1 MQIILL
7 LKGRCNMASCKKWL
21 QKYAEQIKY
30 LIFGVQT
37 TIVNY
42 LVFWLIVHFS
52 GENYALTANAAAFVV
67 ATIFAYITNKLFVFQ
82 SRSWKGAV
90 LLREFFG
97 FAGARIFSFLLEEAG
112 LLLCMEVL
120 HAEKFVLL
128 GISGLMIAKIAL
140 SFIAVLLNYIFS
152 KYLIFSRKKS

>member
-1 MQIILL
+1 
-7 LKGRCNMASCKKWL
+7 MALCKKWL
-21 QKYAEQIKY
+21 QKYAELIKY

-37 TIVNY
+37 TVVNY
-42 LVFWLIVHFS
+42 LVFWLVIRFS
-52 GENYALTANAAAFVV
+52 GEKYALTANAAAFVV

-90 LLREFFG
+90 LLREFLG

-120 HAEKFVLL
+120 HVEKFALPW
-128 GISGLMIAKIAL
+128 ISGLMVAKIAL
-140 SFIAVLLNYIFS
+140 SFIAVLLNYLFS
-152 KYLIFSRKKS
+152 KYLIFSKKKA

>member
-1 MQIILL
+1 ML
-7 LKGRCNMASCKKWL
+7 CKKWL
-21 QKYAEQIKY
+21 QKYAEPIKY
-30 LIFGVQT
+30 LVFGVLT

-42 LVFWLIVHFS
+42 LIFWLIIGFF
-52 GENYALTANAAAFVV
+52 GEGSALAANAAAFAA

-97 FAGARIFSFLLEEAG
+97 FVGARIFSFLLEEVG

-120 HAEKFVLL
+120 HVERFVLL
-128 GISGLMIAKIAL
+128 RISGLMVAKIAL
-140 SFIAVLLNYIFS
+140 SFISVLLNYLFS
-152 KYLIFSRKKS
+152 KYLIFSKKKA

>member
-1 MQIILL
+1 MV
-7 LKGRCNMASCKKWL
+7 SCKKWL

-42 LVFWLIVHFS
+42 LVFWLILHFA
-52 GENYALTANAAAFVV
+52 GEKYALAANAAAFVA

-82 SRSWKGAV
+82 SRSWKGTV

-97 FAGARIFSFLLEEAG
+97 FAGARVFSFLLEEAG
-112 LLLCMEVL
+112 LYFCMEVL
-120 HAEKFVLL
+120 HTEKFVLL
-128 GISGLMIAKIAL
+128 GISGLMIAKIVL

-152 KYLIFSRKKS
+152 KYLIFSGKKS